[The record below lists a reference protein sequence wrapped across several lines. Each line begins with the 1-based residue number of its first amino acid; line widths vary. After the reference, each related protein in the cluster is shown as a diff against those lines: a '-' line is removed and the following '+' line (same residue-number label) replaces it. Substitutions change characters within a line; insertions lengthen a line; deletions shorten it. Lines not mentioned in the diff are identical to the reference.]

1 MTFEIYYII
10 AGKNVIFIIMRLS
23 FAIFAIMCITGSF
36 VHAREMPQSNSLEVV
51 LVDDC
56 KTDKGPGRPMKYH
69 KWTVVYT
76 LGKGPCPGSM
86 ISKGVCSF
94 DHIWHVNGVRNLT
107 IYVKPDNDVMIAND
121 AVDFDMFVHC
131 GSVTT
136 KPCVWNSKCEI

>member
-1 MTFEIYYII
+1 
-10 AGKNVIFIIMRLS
+10 MRLS
-23 FAIFAIMCITGSF
+23 IATIFAIMCVAGTLI
-36 VHAREMPQSNSLEVV
+36 HAREMPQSNSLEVV

-107 IYVKPDNDVMIAND
+107 VYVKPETDVMVAND
-121 AVDFDMFVHC
+121 AVDFDWYGHPVGPKTVFH
-131 GSVTT
+131 
-136 KPCVWNSKCEI
+136 SKCEI